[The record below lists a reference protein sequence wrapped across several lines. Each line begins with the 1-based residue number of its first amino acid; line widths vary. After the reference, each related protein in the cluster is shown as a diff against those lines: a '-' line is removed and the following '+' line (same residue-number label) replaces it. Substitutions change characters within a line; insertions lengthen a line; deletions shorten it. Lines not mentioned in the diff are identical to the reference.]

1 MMMLVLVLVLLP
13 VLVVVIL
20 VGVLVLWGRRRYGRR
35 GHRRSP
41 TTEQPEERGP
51 DFPDRMMML

>member
-1 MMMLVLVLVLLP
+1 VIVIVLVP

-20 VGVLVLWGRRRYGRR
+20 VGVLVLWSRCRFGRG

-41 TTEQPEERGP
+41 TTEQPEERRA
-51 DFPDRMMML
+51 DLPDRMMML